1 MCALFCQYS
10 WLCKRSENRHCV
22 TAQKTPR
29 NRHFS
34 CRKVR
39 LIFSVFYSHG
49 SKEKICP
56 TYFEIG
62 RTYFKIQGTYFS
74 LSENPF
80 EKRPENVDKKAA
92 FAVEY
97 RKRWKFVLC
106 MKVPKARS
114 VRIYGKLSVHSPN
127 LVAFHYRSTCRYES
141 RLIFRLY
148 RNI

>member
-1 MCALFCQYS
+1 M
-10 WLCKRSENRHCV
+10 KRTV
-22 TAQKTPR
+22 TIKGLDTGTFR
-29 NRHFS
+29 T
-34 CRKVR
+34 
-39 LIFSVFYSHG
+39 IFSVFYPHG

-62 RTYFKIQGTYFS
+62 QTYFKIQGTYFS

-97 RKRWKFVLC
+97 RRRWKFVLC

-114 VRIYGKLSVHSPN
+114 VRIYGKLSVHSLN

-148 RNI
+148 QNI